1 MTRKFKFT
9 VSTPYVYSEYTE
21 MVELQFD
28 DGISEKELSDEVDKV
43 YSEWLSQENQG
54 GWVQIN

>member
-1 MTRKFKFT
+1 
-9 VSTPYVYSEYTE
+9 